1 MIFQSNVA
9 ARLAGLSACLAVLSC
24 PVWASTIT
32 FDGPVYPLAKGCV
45 FLPSIIPDTIPRTRP
60 VYLTSPPSGF
70 NAAVSTY
77 PYAGPRARS
86 VSYAYSF
93 SGLDDRL
100 PGQWQ
105 GIFIIQSTRATV
117 YASAWWDPAAMVS
130 DRIYTNSTKAGPTA
144 FSWSGVASEGPLAL
158 GATFSDTWSLTLKMT
173 GLQQAYAGA
182 TLKPAQLDVSCTAL
196 VKPAPPPILF
206 P

>member
-1 MIFQSNVA
+1 MKATWWLRDS
-9 ARLAGLSACLAVLSC
+9 GSACAE
-24 PVWASTIT
+24 AHT
-32 FDGPVYPLAKGCV
+32 
-45 FLPSIIPDTIPRTRP
+45 
-60 VYLTSPPSGF
+60 
-70 NAAVSTY
+70 
-77 PYAGPRARS
+77 AR
-86 VSYAYSF
+86 
-93 SGLDDRL
+93 
-100 PGQWQ
+100 
-105 GIFIIQSTRATV
+105 
-117 YASAWWDPAAMVS
+117 AMVS

>member
-1 MIFQSNVA
+1 MIFKSNAA
-9 ARLAGLSACLAVLSC
+9 ARLAGLSACLAALSG
-24 PVWASTIT
+24 PGWASTIT
-32 FDGPVYPLAKGCV
+32 FDGPVYPLPKGCV

-60 VYLTSPPSGF
+60 TYLTSPSNAF
-70 NAAVSTY
+70 SAAVSTY
-77 PYAGPRARS
+77 PYAGPRTRS

-117 YASAWWDPAAMVS
+117 YASAWWDTAAIVS
-130 DRIYTNSTKAGPTA
+130 DRIYSSSTKAGPTA

-182 TLKPAQLDVSCTAL
+182 PLKPAQLEVACTTL
-196 VKPAPPPILF
+196 VKPAPPPVLL